1 MRLYIF
7 MVVGGSICTLLY
19 LIFNKVLQ
27 WELSLK
33 CRSIFLKINIVFYL
47 LPLPLIAAELK
58 GKLEVW
64 LEGMGM
70 TIPVSRQGNIKVY
83 TPGNFW
89 TNVIIKDENNKIQ
102 YITGYHKILPV
113 VVAIFAVFCVL
124 LTGWMIA
131 YLAVCR
137 NYKKDI
143 IYMDSERY
151 IKRQK
156 TGRKK
161 IRIGV
166 SPSISSPVTIGII
179 KPVILLPANDERYAA
194 SEGVVHHELK
204 HIANKDGLF
213 RFLTFVIVAMEWYNP
228 LAYYLVRENMAVSEM
243 LCDEA
248 AVKDMSKGEMVTY
261 MECIIAAVDKNQNE
275 KLVTATLGTSKSL
288 TEERM
293 KRIMGK
299 NLKKLWKKGMAVGI
313 MVSCFLISSI
323 PALAYKEPPV
333 WHDEEGIT
341 RSVMTSTGVFV
352 ENGYDT
358 MLDKE
363 WQNPDWNVDFSQ
375 EDQLFIDENGEVYP
389 VKDSK
394 LNGNNQTKASCNHNY
409 VAGEYRV
416 HEINDSGGCTFTIY
430 NAQYCSKCNDL
441 KLGSKISTTTYE
453 VCPH

>member
-1 MRLYIF
+1 

-19 LIFNKVLQ
+19 LIFNKVLS

-33 CRSIFLKINIVFYL
+33 CRSIFLKINIIFYL

-64 LEGMGM
+64 LEGMGI

-89 TNVIIKDENNKIQ
+89 TNLIFMDENNKIK
-102 YITGYHKILPV
+102 YITGYDKILPV
-113 VVAIFAVFCVL
+113 VVAIFVVFCVL

-151 IKRQK
+151 IKKQK

-161 IRIGV
+161 IRIGI

-179 KPVILLPANDERYAA
+179 KPVILLPVNDERYAA
-194 SEGVVHHELK
+194 SEGVIHHELK
-204 HIANKDGLF
+204 HIVNADGLF

-248 AVKDMSKGEMVTY
+248 AVKDMSKGEMMNY
-261 MECIIAAVDKNQNE
+261 MECIIAAVDKNQKE
-275 KLVTATLGTSKSL
+275 KLVAATLGTSKNL

-299 NLKKLWKKGMAVGI
+299 NSKKLWKKGMTAGI

-323 PALAYKEPPV
+323 PALAYKEPST
-333 WHDEEGIT
+333 WHIDDGRNWDTTTQLEFIEGENAFEVLREEWK
-341 RSVMTSTGVFV
+341 
-352 ENGYDT
+352 Y
-358 MLDKE
+358 
-363 WQNPDWNVDFSQ
+363 PDWNVDLSQ
-375 EDQLFIDENGEVYP
+375 GNQLFINEDGAVYP
-389 VKDSK
+389 VKDSE
-394 LNGNNQTKASCNHNY
+394 LNGNDQIKAFCNHNY
-409 VAGEYRV
+409 VAGTV
-416 HEINDSGGCTFTIY
+416 SDHVVNSSGGCIYTTY
-430 NAQYCSKCNDL
+430 NAQRCSKCNDL
-441 KLGSKISTTTYE
+441 KLGSKISTITYE

>member
-1 MRLYIF
+1 

-19 LIFNKVLQ
+19 LILNKVLQ

-33 CRSIFLKINIVFYL
+33 CRSIFLKINVAFYL

-70 TIPVSRQGNIKVY
+70 TFPVFRQGKITVY
-83 TPGNFW
+83 TPRNFW
-89 TNVIIKDENNKIQ
+89 ANLIIMDENNKIR
-102 YITGYHKILPV
+102 YITGYHRVLPV

-124 LTGWMIA
+124 LAGWMIA

-151 IKRQK
+151 IKK
-156 TGRKK
+156 LETGRKK
-161 IRIGV
+161 IRIGL
-166 SPSISSPVTIGII
+166 SPFISSPVTIGII
-179 KPVILLPANDERYAA
+179 KPVILLPVNDERYAA
-194 SEGVVHHELK
+194 SEGVIHHELK
-204 HIANKDGLF
+204 HIVNKDGLF

-248 AVKDMSKGEMVTY
+248 AVKGMSKGEMVNY
-261 MECIIAAVDKNQNE
+261 MECIIAAANKNQNE

-299 NLKKLWKKGMAVGI
+299 NSKKLWKKGMAVGI

-323 PALAYKEPPV
+323 PALAYKEPPIWYV
-333 WHDEEGIT
+333 EEGIMQWDEAK
-341 RSVMTSTGVFV
+341 SMVVFV
-352 ENGYDT
+352 EDGYDT
-358 MLDKE
+358 MLGEE
-363 WQNPDWNVDFSQ
+363 WKYPDWNVDFSQ
-375 EDQLFIDENGEVYP
+375 GDQLFIDENGGVYP
-389 VKDSK
+389 VKDSELK
-394 LNGNNQTKASCNHNY
+394 GNDQIKASCNHNY
-409 VAGEYRV
+409 IAGDYHV
-416 HEINDSGGCTFTIY
+416 HETNDSGGCTVITY
-430 NAQYCSKCNDL
+430 NAKRCTKCGITKD
-441 KLGSKISTTTYE
+441 TTEIASATYKA
-453 VCPH
+453 CPH